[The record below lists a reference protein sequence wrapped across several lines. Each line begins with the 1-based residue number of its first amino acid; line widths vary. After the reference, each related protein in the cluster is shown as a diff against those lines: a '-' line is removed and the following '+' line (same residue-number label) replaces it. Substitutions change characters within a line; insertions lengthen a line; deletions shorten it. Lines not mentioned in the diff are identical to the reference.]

1 MNLNVQPQY
10 GPGARR
16 EWTIRNPE
24 ARGQRSEVSG
34 LPLDFLAY
42 SRTWTG
48 AQRAIDEIK
57 NSVAR
62 LDELIRRCG
71 LREKSP
77 LTQTVID
84 ERPRGQRPQGATRQ
98 LLWKAATNHSK
109 QERFIQ

>member
-16 EWTIRNPE
+16 EWTVRNPD
-24 ARGQRSEVSG
+24 AKGRRSEVTG

-42 SRTWTG
+42 ARTWTN

-62 LDELIRRCG
+62 LDVLLKRWG
-71 LREKSP
+71 FREKSP

-84 ERPRGQRPQGATRQ
+84 ERPCGQRPQGTIRQ
-98 LLWKAATNHSK
+98 LLWNAGRS
-109 QERFIQ
+109 